1 MSDVM
6 KDAKARPPI
15 DLDEFERQLREM
27 QARSKHPSSDPL
39 AELARIVG
47 QDDPFRLGS
56 SMGLVP
62 QPVAPM
68 LGKAASTASE
78 PAAATP
84 HFDTLLADPYSQPTD
99 ERRMSSSR
107 PVYASPL
114 DELAAIAAVHE
125 AQQETGPPPEFLAVR
140 HDAVS
145 EADSD
150 GDSYAEQPMAYVEP
164 PRRSRAGIAIFAGL
178 VVFGLAGV
186 GAVWSLS
193 GPKKGALLATSDV
206 PVIVPRLGPV
216 KEKPSDPGGIDVP
229 NQKTAVLEKVKD
241 DLKAPSKVLA
251 REEQPV
257 DLSQAAKKDI
267 RRVDLGQ
274 AGPTGA
280 PPVTIVSVPTLP
292 AASPASQP
300 SATVPSAVVKAPE
313 PVVKSDS
320 QQTASIAP
328 PAPAASV
335 PSAAPAPVVPSPPAK
350 PIIAAQPDQTTP
362 SPSVSAPK
370 RVKSIRFNANGE
382 PADTAA
388 PQLAT
393 PSVPPVSVPPASA
406 SKTVVVKAAPVSPP
420 VAAPPA
426 AAALPKAASKQVAS
440 RELIKESATP
450 VPAPALEASAPLQ
463 LSPPAGVSRKAA
475 TTPVKRAAPKPVQTA
490 LAPPTSDDT
499 ATANDEP
506 AISSSTTQ
514 SPAARAAST
523 EGARKFSVQF
533 GAPGSTGEA
542 NALIGKLKSQYPS
555 VMGSVAPHVIKAE
568 VNGKSFYRVR
578 SGSLSREEANSL
590 CSQLKSAGGACFIS
604 GV

>member
-56 SMGLVP
+56 GMGSVP
-62 QPVAPM
+62 APVAPM
-68 LGKAASTASE
+68 LGKAASTARE

-84 HFDTLLADPYSQPTD
+84 HFDALLANPYSQPAD

-140 HDAVS
+140 HDAAT
-145 EADSD
+145 EAA
-150 GDSYAEQPMAYVEP
+150 GDDHSYAEQPAAYAEP
-164 PRRSRAGIAIFAGL
+164 ARRSRAGIAIFAGL

-193 GPKKGALLATSDV
+193 GPKKGGLLAASDV
-206 PVIVPRLGPV
+206 PVIAPKPGPV

-292 AASPASQP
+292 AAPASQP
-300 SATVPSAVVKAPE
+300 AAAAPSGVAKAPE
-313 PVVKSDS
+313 SFFKSDA
-320 QQTASIAP
+320 QQTASIA
-328 PAPAASV
+328 
-335 PSAAPAPVVPSPPAK
+335 APAPVASTPPGPVVPTPPAK
-350 PIIAAQPDQTTP
+350 AIVAAPPENAP

-370 RVKSIRFNANGE
+370 RVKSIRFNADGE

-393 PSVPPVSVPPASA
+393 PSVPPVSIPPASA
-406 SKTVVVKAAPVSPP
+406 AKTVVVKAAPVSPP

-426 AAALPKAASKQVAS
+426 AATSPKAAPKQVAS
-440 RELIKESATP
+440 RELVKESATP
-450 VPAPALEASAPLQ
+450 VPAPALDANAPLQ
-463 LSPPAGVSRKAA
+463 LNPPAGVSRKAA

-490 LAPPTSDDT
+490 LAAPTSDDA
-499 ATANDEP
+499 ATANQEP
-506 AISSSTTQ
+506 AAVSTSAAQ
-514 SPAARAAST
+514 PQAARST
-523 EGARKFSVQF
+523 STDGARKFSVQF

-542 NALIGKLKSQYPS
+542 NALISKLKSQYPS
-555 VMGSVAPHVIKAE
+555 VMGSIAPHVIKAE

-578 SGSLSREEANSL
+578 SGTLSREDANSL

-604 GV
+604 GA